1 MARDQR
7 RLAAIVSADVAG
19 YSRLMGRD
27 ESGTLAALKAHRR
40 ELIDPKIAE
49 YGGRTVKTT
58 GDGLLLEFPSVVEAV
73 RCAVDVQR
81 GMAERNAGVPP
92 ERRIEFRVGINV
104 GDIILDGEDIYGDG
118 VNVAARLQ
126 ALAEPGQICVSKVV
140 RDQVLDKLSFA
151 FEELGAQQVKNIARP
166 VEVYRVRDDPPAATA
181 QPQRIAGRG
190 GIFSRIP
197 RGARWGWLAGAAAV
211 VIVAGI
217 AVWYE
222 YIHPKTAAAA
232 LAGPPLMSVA
242 VMPFTPASTSADD
255 ERVADRLTQDVTS
268 GLDRARRSALVV
280 SHGLVVAK
288 YKGRPIDPR
297 AIGHDLNVRYLV
309 EGEVRD
315 ENGAIVVIAQLV
327 ETKNGTQVW
336 SNRVVAIPGSDGTG
350 EIAANVTNRLQQ
362 ALYDAEQKRVA
373 RLPRQGADAMELV
386 LHAQALLEQDSSSK
400 GRLAARNLYQEA
412 LRHDPASVPAM
423 LGVMYTIHD
432 ELEHNAGADQE
443 RLVKE
448 MDDFS
453 VRAVQAD
460 RNDPRVWMARTAAL
474 EWQGRWDAAS
484 EASAEGMRI
493 DPYRDATLGARG
505 WLLILSGRAAEA
517 LPLLDRAIARNP
529 QSPAVPWF
537 LSATCLAHLSLGRY
551 DGAIADCEKD
561 LALEDDWYPHV
572 FLVGAYAQN
581 GDMAKAAAEKAEA
594 LKRDRDLSIARL
606 KALHNWRHP
615 IFSQQLE
622 AHLFAGLRK
631 AGIPEQ

>member
-81 GMAERNAGVPP
+81 GMTERNAGVPP

-126 ALAEPGQICVSKVV
+126 TLAEPGEICVSKVV

-151 FEELGAQQVKNIARP
+151 FEDLGSREVKNIARP
-166 VEVYRVRDDPPAATA
+166 IEVYRILDDPPAATA
-181 QPQRIAGRG
+181 QPQRVVGRG
-190 GIFSRIP
+190 GTFSHIT
-197 RGARWGWLAGAAAV
+197 RGARWAWLAGGAAV
-211 VIVAGI
+211 VVVAGI
-217 AVWYE
+217 AIWYGSMR
-222 YIHPKTAAAA
+222 PQTSAA

-255 ERVADRLTQDVTS
+255 ERLAERLTQDVTS
-268 GLDRARRSALVV
+268 GIERALRSALVV

-288 YKGRPIDPR
+288 YKGKPTDPR
-297 AIGHDLNVRYLV
+297 AVGHDLNVRYLT

-315 ENGAIVVIAQLV
+315 ESGAIVVIAQLV

-336 SNRVVAIPGSDGTG
+336 SSRVAATPGSDGEG
-350 EIAANVTNRLQQ
+350 ELAANVANRLQR
-362 ALYDAEQKRVA
+362 ALNDAEQKRVA
-373 RLPRQGADAMELV
+373 TLPMQGADAMELV
-386 LHAQALLEQDSSSK
+386 LHAQALLEQDPSAK
-400 GRLAARNLYQEA
+400 GRVAARKLYQEA

-432 ELEHNAGADQE
+432 ELEHDAGADQE
-443 RLVKE
+443 RLAKE
-448 MDDFS
+448 MDDLS

-460 RNDPRVWMARTAAL
+460 RNDPRVWMGRTAAL
-474 EWQGRWDAAS
+474 EWQERWDAAL
-484 EASAEGMRI
+484 EASAEGMRV
-493 DPYRDATLGARG
+493 DPYRIPTLGARA
-505 WLLILSGRAAEA
+505 WALIFSGRAEEA
-517 LPLLDRAIARNP
+517 LPVLDRVIALNP
-529 QSPAVPWF
+529 QHPALPWF
-537 LSATCLAHLSLGRY
+537 IFAQCAAHLSLGHY
-551 DGAIADCEKD
+551 DDAIADCEKD

-572 FLVGAYAQN
+572 FLVGAYAQK

-606 KALHNWRHP
+606 KALRLWRNP
-615 IFSQQLE
+615 VFRQQLE